1 MYQLKPDLTAEYILS
16 QYSQEQIMERY
27 LGVPIKLHQR
37 FLSPLRQDK
46 NPTCGFFYTK
56 EGSLI
61 FKDFAGFFSGG
72 CFKVV
77 MHIYNCSF
85 HEALEIIAND
95 FGLIDGVRVERKD
108 YPHLITFQRKE
119 TIIDIKRRP
128 FNEED
133 REFWTQF
140 GISKATLVHFR
151 VPPVEV
157 VWLNGKIIYRYKKG
171 DPAYAYDFGD
181 GQYKIYF
188 PKRKTNRFMCNCSVV
203 QGYQVPRDTS
213 DGVVITKSMKDVLVL
228 HEFGITAFAPQ
239 SETVYPDENWIS
251 ALLMEA
257 PVVVSL
263 YDFDRAGVTMAN
275 YMRKRYGIQPM
286 FLTNGRF
293 NTKNYGAKDISDLVA
308 SAGKNYV
315 NELIYLQYGTYRY
328 GHSAGVHHSRKDE
341 QSETANLLHGKG
353 PNTQEV
359 PRSDVP
365 F

>member
-16 QYSQEQIMERY
+16 QYSQEQIMEHY
-27 LGVPIKLHQR
+27 LGVPIKLRSR
-37 FLSPLRQDK
+37 FLSPLRKDT

-77 MHIYNCSF
+77 MHMYNCSF

-95 FGLIDGVRVERKD
+95 FGLVDGVRVERKD
-108 YPHLITFQRKE
+108 YPHLITFQRRE
-119 TIIDIKRRP
+119 TIIEIKRRP
-128 FNEED
+128 FTDED

-140 GISKATLVHFR
+140 GISKATLLHFH
-151 VPPVEV
+151 VPPLEAA
-157 VWLNGKIIYRYKKG
+157 WLNGKCIYSYRKG

-188 PKRKTNRFMCNCSVV
+188 PKRKTNRFMCNCSIV
-203 QGYQVPRDTS
+203 QGYQVPRDLS
-213 DGVVITKSMKDVLVL
+213 DGVVITKSMKDVMVL

-239 SETVYPDENWIS
+239 SETVYPDDEWV
-251 ALLMEA
+251 AGLLQEA

-275 YMRKRYGIQPM
+275 YMRKRYGIEPL
-286 FLTNGRF
+286 FFTDGRF
-293 NTKNYGAKDISDLVA
+293 GSKDYQAKDISDLVQRW
-308 SAGKNYV
+308 GKDKV
-315 NELIYLQYGTYRY
+315 SQLVSLSYGAYRN
-328 GHSAGVHHSRKDE
+328 GHRAGVHHPCEDE
-341 QSETANLLHGKG
+341 QPTEAHLLHREG
-353 PNTQEV
+353 QD
-359 PRSDVP
+359 S
-365 F
+365 

>member
-27 LGVPIKLHQR
+27 LGVPIKLRRR
-37 FLSPLRQDK
+37 FLSPLREDK

-95 FGLIDGVRVERKD
+95 FGIIDGVRVERKD
-108 YPHLITFQRKE
+108 YPHLVTFQRRE
-119 TIIDIKRRP
+119 TIIEVKRRP
-128 FNEED
+128 FNHED
-133 REFWTQF
+133 REYWTQF
-140 GISKATLVHFR
+140 GISKATLLHFH
-151 VPPVEV
+151 VPPLEAA
-157 VWLNGKIIYRYKKG
+157 WLNGKCIYSYRKG

-181 GQYKIYF
+181 EQYKLYF
-188 PKRKTNRFMCNCSVV
+188 PKRKTNRFMCNCSIV
-203 QGYQVPRDTS
+203 QGYQVPRDLS
-213 DGVVITKSMKDVLVL
+213 NGVVITKSMKDVMVL

-239 SETVYPDENWIS
+239 SETVYPDPEWIAS
-251 ALLMEA
+251 LLAEA
-257 PVVVSL
+257 PVVKSL

-275 YMRKRYGIQPM
+275 HMRKRYGIEPL

-293 NTKNYGAKDISDLVA
+293 GSPDFGAKDISDLVQLR
-308 SAGKNYV
+308 GKAEV
-315 NELIYLQYGTYRY
+315 DKFISLWYGTYRGDY
-328 GHSAGVHHSRKDE
+328 HPGVHHPCEDE
-341 QSETANLLHGKG
+341 QPTPPNVLHSEG
-353 PNTQEV
+353 
-359 PRSDVP
+359 
-365 F
+365 